1 MKIYCPQCHTCYSIE
16 KGLIPPDGKGL
27 RCSRCGKVW
36 LCRHSDMEEEA
47 IASEENEAP
56 QNVIAN
62 EDDSLLSTP
71 ADETPSPQEEN
82 AQSLPLPEDEMNIIF
97 SRLKDENAKLDT
109 EIENLSPAKKI
120 FPKIKKLLGWNSYLT
135 IFIELFV
142 VVLIIALSIFG
153 NRYELVRRF
162 PQTEVIFK
170 QLGVPA
176 RIIGEGLEFQNIVR
190 SFDSKEQPRLLTIKG
205 YIYNTTNKEL
215 PIPTI
220 LINIMDKDGEMM
232 LQDSQKIETTTAK
245 AQSRTAFTL
254 QTKIPLHAKY
264 IVLTF
269 TE

>member
-16 KGLIPPDGKGL
+16 KGLIPPDGKTL

-36 LCRHSDMEEEA
+36 TCYHSDMEEE
-47 IASEENEAP
+47 IAPEDSEAP

-62 EDDSLLSTP
+62 EDDSLISTP
-71 ADETPSPQEEN
+71 AGETSSPKEEDT
-82 AQSLPLPEDEMNIIF
+82 QPLPLPEDEMNAIF
-97 SRLKDENAKLDT
+97 SRLKDENSKLDT
-109 EIENLSPAKKI
+109 EMENLSPAKKI
-120 FPKIKKLLGWNSYLT
+120 FPRIKKLLGWNSYLT

-142 VVLIIALSIFG
+142 IILIIGLSIFG

-170 QLGVPA
+170 QLGIPA
-176 RIIGEGLEFQNIVR
+176 KIVGEGLEFQNIVR
-190 SFDSKEQPRLLTIKG
+190 SYDSKEQPRLLTIKG

-215 PIPTI
+215 SIPTI

-232 LQDSQKIETTTAK
+232 LQDSQKIETDISK

-254 QTKIPLHAKY
+254 QTKIPLNAKY